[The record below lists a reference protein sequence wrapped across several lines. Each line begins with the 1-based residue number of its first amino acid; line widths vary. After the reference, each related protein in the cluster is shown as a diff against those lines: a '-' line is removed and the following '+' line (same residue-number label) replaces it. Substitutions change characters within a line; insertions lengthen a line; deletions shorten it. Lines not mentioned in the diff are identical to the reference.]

1 MCLCACVLSHFSC
14 VQLFATL
21 WTVAHLVPLSMGFSR
36 QEYPLSMGF
45 SRQEYWSELPCL
57 PPGDLPN
64 PGIEPASP
72 VALAFQAD
80 SLLLSHWG
88 SPWMCL
94 AALFVP
100 GELYVKY
107 LYVLLLYDPLSQKSM
122 WLCLQLLMDGTLLRT
137 IWEFLCWVIIL
148 SWLE

>member
-1 MCLCACVLSHFSC
+1 MNSRESPTTLSKDEKNTD
-14 VQLFATL
+14 V
-21 WTVAHLVPLSMGFSR
+21 
-36 QEYPLSMGF
+36 
-45 SRQEYWSELPCL
+45 
-57 PPGDLPN
+57 N

-122 WLCLQLLMDGTLLRT
+122 
-137 IWEFLCWVIIL
+137 
-148 SWLE
+148 